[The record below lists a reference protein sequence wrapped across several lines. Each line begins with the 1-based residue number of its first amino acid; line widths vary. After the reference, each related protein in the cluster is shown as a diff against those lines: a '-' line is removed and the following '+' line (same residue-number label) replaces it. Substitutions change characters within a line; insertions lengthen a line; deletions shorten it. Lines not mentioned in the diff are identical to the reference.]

1 MDLSVEEDARIL
13 SKFHS
18 ISSTLSELLENTFIP
33 CHPLEVERGQGC
45 PPTPPPTKLKRRLL
59 MYKTI
64 KLPGIPKEE
73 FKNDPVILVALNRI
87 VSLLKECVVSSQQQH
102 SIDLSLS
109 SKQPVAEVDRGL
121 LEIGQLSKYTW
132 EQLNVGHWKNVSRFW
147 RKLYTCLQILKVSH
161 NYKVIFFNFQH
172 SFDVL
177 NLWLY

>member
-1 MDLSVEEDARIL
+1 MDLLVEEDLRIL

-33 CHPLEVERGQGC
+33 CHPLEVDRGAGC

-87 VSLLKECVVSSQQQH
+87 VNLLKEYVVSSQQQ

-109 SKQPVAEVDRGL
+109 SSKQSIVELDRGL
-121 LEIGQLSKYTW
+121 LEIGQLSTYTW

-147 RKLYTCLQILKVSH
+147 RKLYTCLQILKVVHSH
-161 NYKVIFFNFQH
+161 KKLTMI
-172 SFDVL
+172 
-177 NLWLY
+177 